1 MPAWLAQPSMLLLIV
16 KLRLLFLIPERAVP
30 REKGKEL
37 FLNLH
42 HYTDISFAGVG
53 CAGVKGYDLFCQR
66 ISEENIPILEQEDE
80 DDSPVSR

>member
-1 MPAWLAQPSMLLLIV
+1 MLHERTSSERYIYDANHFV
-16 KLRLLFLIPERAVP
+16 IRLPKAACF
-30 REKGKEL
+30 G
-37 FLNLH
+37 
-42 HYTDISFAGVG
+42 GVG

>member
-1 MPAWLAQPSMLLLIV
+1 MILMILKCICLINLV
-16 KLRLLFLIPERAVP
+16 LSIICYMKGLQAKDIYDANHFVIRLPKA
-30 REKGKEL
+30 
-37 FLNLH
+37 
-42 HYTDISFAGVG
+42 TCFAGVG